1 MLNHIYKVVWNRAR
15 SCWQVASELAK
26 TTGRQ
31 KFIRRRS
38 RHERKAQGGSFA
50 YRQLAAALA
59 VTLGCSLWL
68 AAAPAAAAEK
78 APAQE
83 KEQKQTT
90 DFDAYALPEIT
101 VEAKRPDWEAKL
113 SPGTV
118 TIIRPDD
125 YKGEQKSLP
134 ELLKQ
139 VPGVHVRDVNGK
151 GQYTTVSVRGS
162 TAAQVGVFIDG
173 VLCNLGGDAAV
184 DISTIPVDNV
194 ERIEVYRGY
203 IPARFGGTFMG
214 GVINIVTKKPTKA
227 NVSASMG
234 QSSYGGYKGNL
245 QVDAPLGR
253 GSLMFGLN
261 RDQSDGDFKYK
272 NRYADASVVDGHIA
286 AMKKIENLPSRSL
299 KIQLDRMT
307 VALQENNLHTL
318 DGYSGLTADNIS
330 HTLVTNSAFYNSLAQ
345 AATELRQLA
354 LYYKAQGDLAKTSY
368 YSGRANY
375 FSAFQSMLE
384 NYNRDKKSAEAN
396 QSADRWRKSNDYKN
410 TDAILK
416 WQDEHWFAKATWKE
430 IDRHYPEPVDNNY
443 AEPVFID
450 FSDDPIYNHRH
461 QKITNTEFLS
471 GRRDTVGNL
480 EWGWS
485 VDYLNQNKKYEVDN
499 WRWLEQNMGAVTNA
513 WSPNYLWS
521 QYDGHRWGGKLDGTY
536 KAGKNHLIEFLIDG
550 SKEELNCKGWKM
562 DSNDFHTAD
571 TRKRFRNYYEQKIFN
586 AQAQDTIT
594 LNQKADL
601 WLTPSVRYNQSTI
614 YGSSKYYDKKTDPQG
629 IKWFNQADEQTDGKT
644 TWQLALKKKVNDDFT
659 LRATGGTYYRL
670 LNMYEIAGDGA
681 GILPMPNVGANGR
694 SSVFPQ
700 PEEGTQWD
708 LSAIWDKPL
717 LGAKTGKV
725 QLTYFHRDSDKMLQ
739 LGSWNH
745 FFFVYTNAA
754 SAKIDGTEL
763 QANLSW
769 DKWDADLEGTYMNVK
784 DVQYDLSAL
793 PEATLWQKNGHFPGQ
808 LTYTPKWEG
817 VMRLTYRPDVHWA
830 IFGQLHYTGAMRT
843 SIYDG
848 GEASE
853 QSSLT
858 TLDLGLKY
866 KPTKDLQ
873 FVVGVNDV
881 FDKAQ
886 DLYEKNIYYAD
897 SKAQMLKYPQ
907 QGRTYYA
914 TVQYTF

>member
-1 MLNHIYKVVWNRAR
+1 MNHIYKVVWNQTRA
-15 SCWQVASELAK
+15 CWQVVSELVK
-26 TTGRQ
+26 NNG
-31 KFIRRRS
+31 KVKSLRRRS
-38 RHERKAQGGSFA
+38 RRERETQGGMVA
-50 YRQLAAALA
+50 CRQLAAALV
-59 VTLGCSLWL
+59 VTLGCSLGL
-68 AAAPAAAAEK
+68 AVEPAAAAAEE

-83 KEQKQTT
+83 KEQRQTT
-90 DFDAYALPEIT
+90 DLDTYALPEIT
-101 VEAKRPDWEAKL
+101 VEAKRPDWESKL

-245 QVDAPLGR
+245 QVDATLGR

-272 NRYADASVVDGHIA
+272 NGYFASSRAEAEYWYNKDVNGLVGSVNTALANDEGFGMAIPSGGTVTSLDTLSSRVLPGGDIYAAFWDFSNPAQDPSNFGGLEEMTKYYNATYGIYSDVDAL
-286 AMKKIENLPSRSL
+286 KKQLYKNRN
-299 KIQLDRMT
+299 LDR
-307 VALQENNLHTL
+307 L
-318 DGYSGLTADNIS
+318 
-330 HTLVTNSAFYNSLAQ
+330 
-345 AATELRQLA
+345 
-354 LYYKAQGDLAKTSY
+354 
-368 YSGRANY
+368 
-375 FSAFQSMLE
+375 
-384 NYNRDKKSAEAN
+384 

-450 FSDDPIYNHRH
+450 LSDDPIYNHRH
-461 QKITNTEFLS
+461 QKLTNTEFLG

-485 VDYLNQNKKYEVDN
+485 VDYLNQKKRYEVDN
-499 WRWLEQNMGAVTNA
+499 WQWLEKNMGAVVNV
-513 WSPNYLWS
+513 WLPNFLWS
-521 QYDGHRWGGKLDGTY
+521 QYDSDRWGGKLDGTY

-550 SKEELNCKGWKM
+550 SREELDCKGWKM
-562 DSNDFHTAD
+562 DSNDFHSSD
-571 TRKRFRNYYEQKIFN
+571 TRRRFRNYYEQKIFN
-586 AQAQDTIT
+586 AQVQDTIT

-614 YGSSKYYDKKTDPQG
+614 YGSSKYYDKNTDPQG
-629 IKWFNQADEQTDGKT
+629 IKWFNQTDEQTDGKT
-644 TWQLALKKKVNDDFT
+644 TWQLALKKKVNDGFT

-681 GILPMPNVGANGR
+681 GILPMPNVGADGR

-708 LSAIWDKPL
+708 LSAIWDKPM
-717 LGAKTGKV
+717 LGAKTSKL
-725 QLTYFHRDSDKMLQ
+725 QMTYFHRDSDKMLQ

-754 SAKIDGTEL
+754 SAKIDGTEM

-784 DVQYDLSAL
+784 DVGYDLSAL
-793 PEATLWQKNGHFPGQ
+793 PGATLWQNNGRLPGQ

-830 IFGQLHYTGAMRT
+830 VFGQLHYTGAMRT

-873 FVVGVNDV
+873 LVVGVNDV
-881 FDKAQ
+881 FNKAQ

-897 SKAQMLKYPQ
+897 SKPTMLKYPQ

-914 TVQYTF
+914 TVQYIF

>member
-1 MLNHIYKVVWNRAR
+1 MNHIYKVVWNRTCT
-15 SCWQVASELAK
+15 CWQVVFELAK
-26 TTGRQ
+26 YNGRI
-31 KFIRRRS
+31 KSLRRRK
-38 RHERKAQGGSFA
+38 REKQGGRAA

-59 VTLGCSLWL
+59 VTLGCSLGMV
-68 AAAPAAAAEK
+68 AEPAAAAAEE

-83 KEQKQTT
+83 KEQKQTNDSDT
-90 DFDAYALPEIT
+90 YALPEIT

-234 QSSYGGYKGNL
+234 QSSYGGYKGSL
-245 QVDAPLGR
+245 EIDEPLGK

-272 NRYADASVVDGHIA
+272 NRYNAAELAHQQQAFETAKVNDLDMMNMGIDILGLDSGYYLNSASMMTIV
-286 AMKKIENLPSRSL
+286 NNPSKLDDLRS
-299 KIQLDRMT
+299 
-307 VALQENNLHTL
+307 NLHTAAVNL
-318 DGYSGLTADNIS
+318 GWSDTDFDDVFNTFIKGGGNSSAGFTDLWDRQKAIS
-330 HTLVTNSAFYNSLAQ
+330 SL
-345 AATELRQLA
+345 
-354 LYYKAQGDLAKTSY
+354 S
-368 YSGRANY
+368 
-375 FSAFQSMLE
+375 
-384 NYNRDKKSAEAN
+384 
-396 QSADRWRKSNDYKN
+396 SADRWRKSNDYKN

-443 AEPVFID
+443 AEPAYID
-450 FSDDPIYNHRH
+450 LHDDPIYNHRH
-461 QKITNTEFLS
+461 QKLTNTEFMG
-471 GRRDTVGNL
+471 GRRDTAGNL

-485 VDYLNQNKKYEVDN
+485 VDYLNQKKRYAVDN
-499 WRWLEQNMGAVTNA
+499 WQWLEQTMGSVVNA
-513 WSPNYLWS
+513 WLPNFLWS
-521 QYDGHRWGGKLDGTY
+521 QYDSDRWSGKLDGTY
-536 KAGKNHLIEFLIDG
+536 KAGRNHLIEFLIDG
-550 SKEELNCKGWKM
+550 SREELDCNGWKM
-562 DSNDFHTAD
+562 DSNDFHSSD
-571 TRKRFRNYYEQKIFN
+571 TRRRFRNYYEQKIFN
-586 AQAQDTIT
+586 AQVQDTIT

-614 YGSSKYYDKKTDPQG
+614 YGRSKYYDKSTDPQG
-629 IKWFNQADEQTDGKT
+629 IQWFNQADEQTDGKT
-644 TWQLALKKKVNDDFT
+644 TWQLALKKKVNDGLT

-681 GILPMPNVGANGR
+681 GILPMPNVGADGR

-708 LSAIWDKPL
+708 LSAIWDKPM
-717 LGAKTGKV
+717 LGAKTSKLQV
-725 QLTYFHRDSDKMLQ
+725 TYFHRDSDKMLQ

-769 DKWDADLEGTYMNVK
+769 GKWDADLEGTYMNVK

-793 PEATLWQKNGHFPGQ
+793 PGATLWQNNGRSPGQ

-817 VMRLTYRPDVHWA
+817 VMRLTYRPDVYWA
-830 IFGQLHYTGAMRT
+830 VFGQLHYTGAMRT

-873 FVVGVNDV
+873 LVVGVNDV

-897 SKAQMLKYPQ
+897 SQATMLKYPQ